1 MTPLANN
8 RFFLHIAAYFRRID
22 KILWLLMLAI
32 AAFSLLLLKSVS
44 RATATDYFQTQL
56 FVTILGLVAAVAL
69 SSIDYEGI
77 ASFWLLLAGFSFFL
91 MLYTI
96 FFGVSVQ
103 GGGGVD
109 ARAWISIAGRTFQTS
124 ELVKILFMITYSKHI
139 AILRERGLIRKPGQ
153 VMLLAVHAA
162 VPVLLCHFQGD
173 DGAAIVFFAMFLC
186 MSLAGGVQ
194 IRYFVLLGALV
205 AVSVPILWNFVL
217 SEYQIKRF
225 TSVYNLDDPAVQ
237 LDEGYQQ
244 YQGRLS
250 IGSGQLTGKGLFNGP
265 RVESNYV
272 TFQHSDYIFSVAGEE
287 LGFLGCTAIIMLLL
301 FYLLRVLYIASKARD
316 DLGRCMCFG
325 FFGLIALQSVSN
337 IGMCLALLPVMGVT
351 LPFFSA
357 GGSSAI
363 CLYLGFGLVQ
373 SVYMRR
379 SGVEGPRLHSA
390 RNLKINFRKLKV

>member
-1 MTPLANN
+1 MKSN
-8 RFFLHIAAYFRRID
+8 RFLLHIAAYFRRID

-44 RATATDYFQTQL
+44 RATYTDYIQTQL
-56 FVTILGLVAAVAL
+56 LVTSMGFVAAVAL
-69 SSIDYEGI
+69 STIDYESL
-77 ASFWLLLAGFSFFL
+77 AAFWYLIGGFSVFL

-103 GGGGVD
+103 GSGGVD

-124 ELVKILFMITYSKHI
+124 ELVKIFFMLTYAKHI
-139 AILRERGLIRKPGQ
+139 SVVRERGQIQKPGQ
-153 VMLLAVHAA
+153 VILLALHAA

-194 IRYFVLLGALV
+194 LRYFLLLGALV
-205 AVSVPILWNFVL
+205 AVSLPILWNFVL

-287 LGFLGCTAIIMLLL
+287 LGFLGCTAIILLL
-301 FYLLRVLYIASKARD
+301 LLYMLRVLYVASKARD

-373 SVYMRR
+373 SVYAHR
-379 SGVEGPRLHSA
+379 SGAAGPRLHSA
-390 RNLKINFRKLKV
+390 RSLKINFRKLKV

>member
-1 MTPLANN
+1 MKNN
-8 RFFLHIAAYFRRID
+8 RLLLHIAAYFRRID

-32 AAFSLLLLKSVS
+32 AVFSLLLLKSVS
-44 RATATDYFQTQL
+44 RATNTDYFQIQL
-56 FVTILGLVAAVAL
+56 IVTTLGLIAAIAL
-69 SSIDYEGI
+69 STIDYESI
-77 ASFWLLLAGFSFFL
+77 ATFWYLLAGFSVFL

-103 GGGGVD
+103 GSGGVN

-124 ELVKILFMITYSKHI
+124 ELVKILFMITYAKH
-139 AILRERGLIRKPGQ
+139 LSVVRERGQIQKFSQ
-153 VMLLAVHAA
+153 VVLLAMHAA

-205 AVSVPILWNFVL
+205 AVSLPILWNFVL
-217 SEYQIKRF
+217 DEYQIKRF
-225 TSVYNLDDPAVQ
+225 TSVYNLDDPTIQ

-287 LGFLGCTAIIMLLL
+287 LGFLGCTAIILLL
-301 FYLLRVLYIASKARD
+301 LLYMLRILYVASKARD

-325 FFGLIALQSVSN
+325 FFGLIALQSITN

-373 SVYMRR
+373 GVYMRR
-379 SGVEGPRLHSA
+379 NGVQGPRLHST
-390 RNLKINFRKLKV
+390 RTLKINFRKLKV

>member
-1 MTPLANN
+1 MKNN
-8 RFFLHIAAYFRRID
+8 RLLLHIAAYFRRID

-32 AAFSLLLLKSVS
+32 AVFSLLLLKSVS
-44 RATATDYFQTQL
+44 RATNTDYFQIQL
-56 FVTILGLVAAVAL
+56 IVTTLGLIAAIAL
-69 SSIDYEGI
+69 STIDYESI
-77 ASFWLLLAGFSFFL
+77 ATFWYLLAGFSVFL

-103 GGGGVD
+103 GSGGVN

-124 ELVKILFMITYSKHI
+124 ELVKILFMITYAKH
-139 AILRERGLIRKPGQ
+139 LSVVRERGQIQKFSQ
-153 VMLLAVHAA
+153 VVLLAMHAA

-205 AVSVPILWNFVL
+205 AVSLPILWNFVL
-217 SEYQIKRF
+217 DEYQIKRF
-225 TSVYNLDDPAVQ
+225 TSVYNLDDPAIQ

-287 LGFLGCTAIIMLLL
+287 LGFLGCTAIILLL
-301 FYLLRVLYIASKARD
+301 LLYMLRILYVASKARD

-325 FFGLIALQSVSN
+325 FFGLIALQSITN

-373 SVYMRR
+373 GVYMRR
-379 SGVEGPRLHSA
+379 NGVQGPRLHST
-390 RNLKINFRKLKV
+390 RTLKINFRKLKV

>member
-1 MTPLANN
+1 MKNN
-8 RFFLHIAAYFRRID
+8 RVFMHIAAYFRRMD
-22 KILWLLMLAI
+22 KILWLLMLTI

-44 RATATDYFQTQL
+44 RATYTDYFRTQL
-56 FVTILGLVAAVAL
+56 IVTVMGLIAAVAL
-69 SSIDYEGI
+69 STIDYDSI
-77 ASFWLLLAGFSFFL
+77 ASFWYLIAGFSVFI

-103 GGGGVD
+103 GSGGVN
-109 ARAWISIAGRTFQTS
+109 ARAWISIAGRTFQTA

-139 AILRERGLIRKPGQ
+139 AVLRERDQIKRPTQ
-153 VMLLAVHAA
+153 VFLLALHAA
-162 VPVLLCHFQGD
+162 IPVLLCHFQGD
-173 DGAAIVFFAMFLC
+173 DGAAIVFFFMFLC

-194 IRYFVLLGALV
+194 IRYFLLLGALV
-205 AVSVPILWNFVL
+205 AVSLPILWNFVL

-225 TSVYNLDDPAVQ
+225 TSVYNLDDPSVQ

-250 IGSGQLTGKGLFNGP
+250 IGSGQLTGKGFFNGP
-265 RVESNYV
+265 RVESNLV

-287 LGFLGCTAIIMLLL
+287 LGFLGCTAIIILLL
-301 FYLLRVLYIASKARD
+301 LYMLRVLYIAAKARD

-325 FFGLIALQSVSN
+325 FFGLIALQSISN

-373 SVYMRR
+373 GVYMRR

-390 RNLKINFRKLKV
+390 RTLKINFRKLKV

>member
-1 MTPLANN
+1 MKNN
-8 RFFLHIAAYFRRID
+8 RIFLHIASYLRRID

-32 AAFSLLLLKSVS
+32 SVFSLLLLKSVS
-44 RATATDYFQTQL
+44 RATYTDYFRTQL
-56 FVTILGLVAAVAL
+56 FVTVVGLLASIVITW
-69 SSIDYEGI
+69 IDYESI
-77 ASFWLLLAGFSFFL
+77 ASFWYLIAGFSVFI

-96 FFGVSVQ
+96 FFGISVQ
-103 GGGGVD
+103 GSEGVN

-124 ELVKILFMITYSKHI
+124 ELVKIFFMITYAKHI
-139 AILRERGLIRKPGQ
+139 AVVRERDAIRRPTQ
-153 VMLLAVHAA
+153 VFLLAMHAA
-162 VPVLLCHFQGD
+162 VPVLLCHLQGD

-194 IRYFVLLGALV
+194 LRYFLALGAV
-205 AVSVPILWNFVL
+205 IAVSLPILWKFVL

-225 TSVYNLDDPAVQ
+225 TSVYNLDDPSIQ
-237 LDEGYQQ
+237 LNEGYQQ

-265 RVESNYV
+265 RVESNLV
-272 TFQHSDYIFSVAGEE
+272 TFQHSDFIFSVAGEE
-287 LGFLGCTAIIMLLL
+287 LGFLGCTAIIVLLL
-301 FYLLRVLYIASKARD
+301 LYLFRVLYIASKARD

-325 FFGLIALQSVSN
+325 FFGLIALQSISN

-357 GGSSAI
+357 GGSSAV

-373 SVYMRR
+373 NVYMRR
-379 SGVEGPRLHSA
+379 EDAAGPRLHSA
-390 RNLKINFRKLKV
+390 RSLKINFRKLKV